1 MNDSR
6 RIALI
11 TGGSKGIGKA
21 CVTQLSEQGFKV
33 LIHYRSGKDEAE
45 ALAASLPE
53 AETFGAD
60 LSDPEAAQSMM
71 KDIKAKHGRLD
82 VLVNN
87 AGVCVDQLVML
98 AKEDAF
104 DKMFSTNMKSIFV
117 MSKFASRLM
126 LKQKWGRIVNITS
139 VVGHMGNPGQSLYSS
154 TKGAVTAFTKSIASE
169 LASVGIT
176 CNCIAPGFIKTAMT
190 DKLNDEQKAGLME
203 RIPMKRMGTPEDI
216 ASAVG
221 FLVSDSAA
229 YISGTT
235 IHVNGGMY

>member
-1 MNDSR
+1 MNDTKK
-6 RIALI
+6 IALV
-11 TGGSKGIGKA
+11 TGGSKGIGRA
-21 CVTQLSEQGFKV
+21 CVTELSKRGFKV
-33 LIHYRSGKDEAE
+33 LIHYRSGKED
-45 ALAASLPE
+45 ALSLAGSLPD
-53 AETFGAD
+53 ADTFGAD
-60 LSDPEAAQSMM
+60 LSSPEATQNMM
-71 KDIKAKHGRLD
+71 KEIKSKYGRLD

-104 DKMFSTNMKSIFV
+104 DKMFSTNMKSIFL
-117 MSKFASRLM
+117 MSKAASRLM

-176 CNCIAPGFIKTAMT
+176 CNCVAPGFIKTAMT
-190 DKLNDEQKAGLME
+190 DKLNDEQKTGLME
-203 RIPMKRMGTPEDI
+203 KIPMKRMGTPEDI